1 MERPVVIELE
11 ARRRIYDHVVANP
24 GTHLRAIKDEL
35 DMPMGQLEYHLHY
48 MEKRGLLD
56 SKEDRYYKR
65 FYPHEMSATD
75 RRVLSAIRQEKPRQ
89 IVLIVLN
96 EPGIDHKAIQKQM
109 GIGASSL
116 SFYMKDLI
124 DKQVIE
130 KRREGRRSLYH
141 VMDPDRVVKLL
152 ITYRP
157 SFLDKL
163 VDRFL
168 ETWLEVQA

>member
-1 MERPVVIELE
+1 MERPVEIELE
-11 ARRRIYDHVVANP
+11 ARRRIYEHVVANP
-24 GTHLRAIKDEL
+24 GTHLRGIKDEL

-48 MEKRGLLD
+48 LEQRGLLD
-56 SKEDRYYKR
+56 AKEDRYYKR
-65 FYPHEMSATD
+65 FFPHEMSAID

-89 IVLIVLN
+89 IVLIVLQ

-109 GIGASSL
+109 SIGASSL

-124 DKQVIE
+124 SKEIID
-130 KRREGRRSLYH
+130 KRRDGRRSLYH
-141 VMDPDRVVKLL
+141 VMDIDRVVRLL

-157 SFLDKL
+157 SFLDKM

-168 ETWLEVQA
+168 ETWLEV

>member
-1 MERPVVIELE
+1 MDRPVEIELE
-11 ARRRIYDHVVANP
+11 ARRRIYDYVVANP

-48 MEKRGLLD
+48 MEHRGLLD

-65 FYPHEMSATD
+65 FYPVEMSATD
-75 RRVLSAIRQEKPRQ
+75 RRLLSAIRQEKPRQ
-89 IVLIVLN
+89 IVLIVVQQ
-96 EPGIDHKAIQKQM
+96 PGIDHKTLQKEM

-124 DKQVIE
+124 AKEVVE
-130 KRREGRRSLYH
+130 KKREGRRSLYT
-141 VMDPDRVVKLL
+141 VKDQDRIVKLL

-157 SFLDKL
+157 SFLDKM

-168 ETWLEVQA
+168 ETWLEVQT

>member
-1 MERPVVIELE
+1 MDRPVEIELDT
-11 ARRRIYDHVVANP
+11 RRRIYEFVVENP
-24 GTHLRAIKDEL
+24 GSHLRAIKDEL

-48 MEKRGLLD
+48 LEQRGLLD

-65 FYPHEMSATD
+65 FYPSEMSATD
-75 RRVLSAIRQEKPRQ
+75 RRLLSAIRQEKPRQ
-89 IVLIVLN
+89 IVLLVLK
-96 EPGIDHKAIQKQM
+96 EPGIDHKTLQKEL

-124 DKQVIE
+124 DQEILETK
-130 KRREGRRSLYH
+130 REGRRSLYH
-141 VMDPDRVVKLL
+141 VKDPDRMVKLL

-157 SFLDKL
+157 SFLDKM

-168 ETWLEVQA
+168 ETWLEVGS

>member
-1 MERPVVIELE
+1 MERPVEIELE
-11 ARRRIYDHVVANP
+11 ARRRIYEYVVANP

-48 MEKRGLLD
+48 LEGKGLLD

-65 FYPHEMSATD
+65 FFPREMAATD
-75 RRVLSAIRQEKPRQ
+75 RRVLAAIRQEKPRQ
-89 IVLIVLN
+89 IVLVVLQG
-96 EPGIDHKAIQKQM
+96 PGIDHKAIQKEL
-109 GIGASSL
+109 GLGASSL

-124 DKQVIE
+124 DKEVVE
-130 KRREGRRSLYH
+130 KRREGRRSLYF
-141 VMDPDRVVKLL
+141 VKDQDRVVRLL

-157 SFLDKL
+157 SFLDRM

>member
-1 MERPVVIELE
+1 MDRPVEIELE
-11 ARRRIYDHVVANP
+11 TRRRIYDYVVANP
-24 GTHLRAIKDEL
+24 GTHLRGIKDEL

-48 MEKRGLLD
+48 LEQRGILD

-65 FYPHEMSATD
+65 FFPHEMSATD
-75 RRVLSAIRQEKPRQ
+75 RRVLAAIRQEKPRQ
-89 IVLIVLN
+89 IVLIVLQ
-96 EPGIDHKAIQKQM
+96 EPGVDHKAIQKEM
-109 GIGASSL
+109 SIGASSL

-124 DKQVIE
+124 EKEVIE
-130 KRREGRRSLYH
+130 KRREGRRSLYQ
-141 VMDPDRVVKLL
+141 MRDPDRVVKLL

-168 ETWLEVQA
+168 ETWLEVQV

>member
-1 MERPVVIELE
+1 MDDRPVEIELE
-11 ARRRIYDHVVANP
+11 TRRRIYEYVVANP

-48 MEKRGLLD
+48 LEQRDILD
-56 SKEDRYYKR
+56 AKEDRYYKR
-65 FYPHEMSATD
+65 FFPHDMSATD

-89 IVLIVLN
+89 IVLLVIQR
-96 EPGIDHKAIQKQM
+96 PGVDHRSIQEEL
-109 GIGASSL
+109 GLGASSL

-124 DKQVIE
+124 GKDIVRKV
-130 KRREGRRSLYH
+130 REGRRSLYSI
-141 VMDPDRVVKLL
+141 VDTERVVKLL

-157 SFLDKL
+157 SFLDRM

-168 ETWLEVQA
+168 ETWLDV

>member
-1 MERPVVIELE
+1 MDRPVEIELE
-11 ARRRIYDHVVANP
+11 TRRRIYDFVVANP
-24 GTHLRAIKDEL
+24 GSHLRAIKDEL

-48 MEKRGLLD
+48 LEQRGLLD

-65 FYPHEMSATD
+65 FYPVDMGATD
-75 RRVLSAIRQEKPRQ
+75 RRLLSAIRQEKPRQ
-89 IVLIVLN
+89 IVLIVLQQ
-96 EPGIDHKAIQKQM
+96 PGIDHKTLQKEM

-124 DKQVIE
+124 DKEVID
-130 KRREGRRSLYH
+130 KKREGRRSLYT
-141 VMDPDRVVKLL
+141 VKDPDRIVKLL

-157 SFLDKL
+157 SFLDKM

-168 ETWLEVQA
+168 ETWLEV

>member
-1 MERPVVIELE
+1 MDSRPVEIELE
-11 ARRRIYDHVVANP
+11 TRRRIYEYVVANP

-48 MEKRGLLD
+48 LEVRGILD
-56 SKEDRYYKR
+56 AKEDRYYKR
-65 FYPHEMSATD
+65 FFPHDMSATD

-89 IVLIVLN
+89 IVLLVIQR
-96 EPGIDHKAIQKQM
+96 PGVDHRSIQEEL
-109 GIGASSL
+109 GLGASSL

-124 DKQVIE
+124 GKEIVR
-130 KRREGRRSLYH
+130 KVHEGRRSLYSI
-141 VMDPDRVVKLL
+141 VDTERVVKLL

-157 SFLDKL
+157 SFLDRM

-168 ETWLEVQA
+168 ETWLDV

>member
-1 MERPVVIELE
+1 MERPVEIELDT
-11 ARRRIYDHVVANP
+11 RRRIYEYVVANP

-48 MEKRGLLD
+48 LEQRGLLD

-65 FYPHEMSATD
+65 FFPSEMSATD

-89 IVLIVLN
+89 IVLIVL
-96 EPGIDHKAIQKQM
+96 EHPGVDHKTVQRQM
-109 GIGASSL
+109 RIGASSL

-124 DKQVIE
+124 E
-130 KRREGRRSLYH
+130 KEVVEKKREGRRSLYF
-141 VMDPDRVVKLL
+141 VYDPDRVVKIL

-157 SFLDKL
+157 SFLDKM

-168 ETWLEVQA
+168 ETWLEVQT

>member
-1 MERPVVIELE
+1 MERPVEIELE
-11 ARRRIYDHVVANP
+11 ARRRIYDYVVANP

-48 MEKRGLLD
+48 LEQRDILD

-75 RRVLSAIRQEKPRQ
+75 RRLLSAIRQEKPRQ
-89 IVLIVLN
+89 IVLTVLQ
-96 EPGIDHKAIQKQM
+96 EPGIDHKAIQKEL

-124 DKQVIE
+124 DKEVIE
-130 KRREGRRSLYH
+130 KLKEGRRSLYH
-141 VMDPDRVVKLL
+141 VKDADRVVKLL

-157 SFLDKL
+157 SFLDKM

>member
-1 MERPVVIELE
+1 MDRPVEIELE
-11 ARRRIYDHVVANP
+11 TRRRIYDFVVANP

-35 DMPMGQLEYHLHY
+35 DMPMGQLEYHLHFL
-48 MEKRGLLD
+48 ENKGLLD
-56 SKEDRYYKR
+56 AKEDRYYKR
-65 FYPHEMSATD
+65 FFPSDMSATD

-89 IVLIVLN
+89 IVLFVLQT
-96 EPGIDHKAIQKQM
+96 PGVDHRTIQAEL

-124 DKQVIE
+124 DKEVME
-130 KRREGRRSLYH
+130 RRREGRRSLYQ
-141 VMDPDRVVKLL
+141 VLDVDRVVKLL

-157 SFLDKL
+157 SFLDKM

>member
-1 MERPVVIELE
+1 MERPVEIELE
-11 ARRRIYDHVVANP
+11 ARRRIYDYVVANP

-35 DMPMGQLEYHLHY
+35 DMPMGQLEYHLRY
-48 MEKRGLLD
+48 METRGLLD

-65 FYPHEMSATD
+65 FFPHEMSATD

-89 IVLIVLN
+89 IVLIVLGA
-96 EPGIDHKAIQKQM
+96 PGIDHKAVQEGM

-124 DKQVIE
+124 E
-130 KRREGRRSLYH
+130 KEIVEKKREGRRSLYTIK
-141 VMDPDRVVKLL
+141 DPDRVVKLL

-157 SFLDKL
+157 SFLDKM

-168 ETWLEVQA
+168 ETWLEVET

>member
-1 MERPVVIELE
+1 MERPVEIELE
-11 ARRRIYDHVVANP
+11 ARRRIYDFVVANP

-48 MEKRGLLD
+48 LEGKGLLD
-56 SKEDRYYKR
+56 AKEDRYYKR
-65 FYPHEMSATD
+65 FFPHEMSATD
-75 RRVLSAIRQEKPRQ
+75 RRVLAAIRQEKPRQ
-89 IVLIVLN
+89 IVLVVLQ
-96 EPGIDHKAIQKQM
+96 EPGIDHKAIQKELDV
-109 GIGASSL
+109 GASSL

-124 DKQVIE
+124 EKEVIE
-130 KRREGRRSLYH
+130 KRKEGRRSLYH
-141 VMDPDRVVKLL
+141 VRDQERVVRLL

-157 SFLDKL
+157 SFLDKM

>member
-1 MERPVVIELE
+1 MERPVEIELE
-11 ARRRIYDHVVANP
+11 TRRRIYDFVVANP
-24 GTHLRAIKDEL
+24 GTHLRGIKDEL

-48 MEKRGLLD
+48 LETRSILD

-65 FYPHEMSATD
+65 FFPHEMSATD
-75 RRVLSAIRQEKPRQ
+75 RRILAAIRQEKPRQ
-89 IVLIVLN
+89 IVLIVLQG
-96 EPGIDHKAIQKQM
+96 PGVDHKTIQQEL

-124 DKQVIE
+124 EKEVIE

-141 VMDPDRVVKLL
+141 MRDPDRVVRLL

-157 SFLDKL
+157 SFLDKM

-168 ETWLEVQA
+168 ETWLEVQV

>member
-1 MERPVVIELE
+1 MERPVEIELE
-11 ARRRIYDHVVANP
+11 TRRRIYEHVVANP

-48 MEKRGLLD
+48 LEQRGLLE

-65 FYPHEMSATD
+65 FYPREMSATD
-75 RRVLSAIRQEKPRQ
+75 RRLLSAIRQERPRQ
-89 IVLIVLN
+89 IVLVVLQ
-96 EPGIDHKAIQKQM
+96 EPGIDHKAIQEM
-109 GIGASSL
+109 TGIGASSL

-124 DKQVIE
+124 E
-130 KRREGRRSLYH
+130 KEVVERRREGRRSLYH
-141 VMDPDRVVKLL
+141 VRDPDRVVKLL

-157 SFLDKL
+157 SFLDRM

>member
-1 MERPVVIELE
+1 MERPVEFELE
-11 ARRRIYDHVVANP
+11 TRRRIYDHVVANP

-35 DMPMGQLEYHLHY
+35 DMPMGQLEYHLRY
-48 MEKRGLLD
+48 LEQRGLLE

-65 FYPHEMSATD
+65 FYPSEMSAMD
-75 RRVLSAIRQEKPRQ
+75 RRVLAAIRQEKPRQ
-89 IVLIVLN
+89 IVLVVLQR
-96 EPGIDHKAIQKQM
+96 PGLDHKAVQKEM

-124 DKQVIE
+124 DKEVIE

-141 VMDPDRVVKLL
+141 VKDQNRVVRLL

-157 SFLDKL
+157 SFLDKM

-168 ETWLEVQA
+168 ETWLEVKA

>member
-1 MERPVVIELE
+1 MDRPVEIELE
-11 ARRRIYDHVVANP
+11 TRRRIYDFVVANP
-24 GTHLRAIKDEL
+24 GSHLRAIKDEL

-48 MEKRGLLD
+48 LEKRGLLD

-65 FYPHEMSATD
+65 FYPVEMAATD
-75 RRVLSAIRQEKPRQ
+75 RRLLSAIRQEKPRQ
-89 IVLIVLN
+89 IVLIVLQQ
-96 EPGIDHKAIQKQM
+96 PGIDHKTLQKEM

-124 DKQVIE
+124 DKEVID
-130 KRREGRRSLYH
+130 KKREGRRSLYT
-141 VMDPDRVVKLL
+141 VKDPDRIVKLL

-157 SFLDKL
+157 SFLDKM

-168 ETWLEVQA
+168 ETWLEV